1 MLRRNSKIMKAC
13 SPVLLCLMLVVGV
26 SSSLL
31 AADDPWLTE
40 AQLVDKVPPKVRAR
54 SIVMF
59 GEMSRE
65 GKYLP
70 VEPGGTLNARFESTV
85 FVVVSDLDGI
95 LADVCDPSDPY
106 WKAWRLVAEGDK
118 PAVKALKD
126 ADLTVKEAKVKYDAA
141 LTERPAKAQDAALL
155 AALEV
160 QIERLKFN
168 LDEAQ
173 KSLATLTAQVDD
185 AKKLVSR
192 GFKDLSV
199 NFRLRLGGET
209 FGKLKPLDVAS
220 LISSDKSLYL
230 VRFSLRETNKDNE
243 VWLRL
248 LKNSPVTSVS
258 CDVKLAYVNTGTA
271 EGVISPFPGYFLRIP
286 LFRWPFWTSFA
297 IIGAFLYVFIHN
309 VRTSEVLRDSGITIL
324 NRRPETG
331 DYWHLHEHPLSMARL
346 QMSIWFFVII
356 GSFVFLWSTTGS
368 LAGVNNTALA
378 LMGISG
384 GTSIFSAIISQKQEW
399 DASKRA
405 PSKTNPSRI
414 ASWFVD
420 LLSDDQGMTIHR
432 FQMLAWTLV
441 LAIVFINGVIIDYA
455 MPVFTKELLG
465 LMGISSGVYVG
476 FKLKEGNP
484 RDDTK
489 NEGGAA

>member
-1 MLRRNSKIMKAC
+1 MMIMKAC
-13 SPVLLCLMLVVGV
+13 LPLL
-26 SSSLL
+26 SSLL
-31 AADDPWLTE
+31 FLLCAAGSLHAEEEVWLTSK
-40 AQLVDKVPPKVRAR
+40 QLVDKVPTKLNAR
-54 SIVMF
+54 SIIMF
-59 GEMSRE
+59 GERSRD
-65 GKYLP
+65 GLYQP
-70 VEPGGTLNARFESTV
+70 VLPGGTLNARFETTV
-85 FVVVSDLDGI
+85 FMLVTDLDGI
-95 LADVCDPSDPY
+95 LADVCDPTDPY

-118 PAVKALKD
+118 PADKALKD
-126 ADLTVKEAKVKYDAA
+126 AQLSVKEGKAKYDAA
-141 LTERPAKAQDAALL
+141 IAESADKALSPELL
-155 AALEV
+155 AVKAVE
-160 QIERLKFN
+160 IERLKFN

-173 KSLATLTAQVDD
+173 KNLVTLTAQVDD

-209 FGKLKPLDVAS
+209 FNKLHPVDVAS
-220 LISSDKSLYL
+220 LISTDKSLYL
-230 VRFSLRETNKDNE
+230 LHFNLRETNKDNE

-248 LKNSPVTSVS
+248 LKNSPITSIN
-258 CDVKLAYVNTGTA
+258 CDVKLAYVVTGGQ
-271 EGVISPFPGYFLRIP
+271 ESVLSPNPSFHLRIP

-297 IIGAFLYVFIHN
+297 IIGAFLYVFIRN

-324 NRRPETG
+324 NRQPENG
-331 DYWHLHEHPLSMARL
+331 SYWHVHEHPLSMARL

-368 LAGVNNTALA
+368 LAGVNATALA

-384 GTSIFSAIISQKQEW
+384 GTSMFSAFISKKQEW
-399 DASKRA
+399 DAVKRA
-405 PSKTNPSRI
+405 PKTPESSRI
-414 ASWFVD
+414 AAWFVD

-455 MPVFTKELLG
+455 MPIFTKELLG

-476 FKLKEGNP
+476 FKLKEGTT
-484 RDDTK
+484 RE
-489 NEGGAA
+489 NEAGGGGAA